1 VTRIE
6 SHWGRGQF
14 AIHPAL
20 VALHHPRVLLVG
32 ASHEPSQPARLGLD
46 TLGVTIDR
54 SPAPMHGDDHAD
66 NAYDQP

>member
-1 VTRIE
+1 
-6 SHWGRGQF
+6 
-14 AIHPAL
+14 
-20 VALHHPRVLLVG
+20 LHHPRVLLVG